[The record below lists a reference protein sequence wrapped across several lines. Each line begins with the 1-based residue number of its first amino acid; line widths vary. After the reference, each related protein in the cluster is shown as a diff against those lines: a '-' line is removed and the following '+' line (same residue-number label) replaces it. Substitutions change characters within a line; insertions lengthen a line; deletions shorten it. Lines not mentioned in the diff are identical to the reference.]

1 MSKLTREK
9 LKEIVYY
16 DPETGVFTRFFY
28 QYRKQ
33 QHGGSTVK
41 IYDEHKLLKIFNKLY
56 RITDLIVLYMTGQ
69 LPKRN
74 QKVCNVDGVY
84 SNIAWNNL
92 LVLPRYTSILTRSLL
107 KEALNYDPDTGIFTW
122 KLRLNKN
129 TQIGDIAGSSTAD
142 GYLGMRVFG
151 TGYLAH
157 RLAFLYMTG
166 KFPHKNLEIDH
177 KDKIKH
183 HNWWSNLRAK
193 SHQCNIRNTGNL
205 KNNTSGVK
213 GVVFVFGADKWRASI
228 KINKVQKYLGYYGD
242 FDNAVCARLA
252 AEQCVNWSGCDSD
265 SPAFQYVQN
274 MLKKVN
280 LF

>member
-9 LKEIVYY
+9 LKEIVHY
-16 DPETGVFTRFFY
+16 DPETGTLTRFFDRN
-28 QYRKQ
+28 RKQ
-33 QHGGSTVK
+33 HRDGNIIKTYHEYK
-41 IYDEHKLLKIFNKLY
+41 TMKIFKQQY
-56 RITDLIVLYMTGQ
+56 KVTDLIVFYMTGNF
-69 LPKRN
+69 PKRN
-74 QKVCNVDGVY
+74 QKVYNIDGIY
-84 SNIAWNNL
+84 SNLAWNNL
-92 LVLPRYTSILTRSLL
+92 LILPRYAFTLTQSLL
-107 KEALNYDPDTGIFTW
+107 KEALNYNPDTGIFTW
-122 KLRLNKN
+122 KLKFNKHI
-129 TQIGDIAGSSTAD
+129 QIGSTAGSRTTD
-142 GYLGMRVFG
+142 GYISIRLFG
-151 TGYLAH
+151 ANFLAH

-177 KDKIKH
+177 KDRIKH

-213 GVVFVFGADKWRASI
+213 GVIFVFGADKWRASI